1 MSERE
6 WPRLRAENLPGLGV
20 VVGRRCEHPE
30 EECCVDW
37 HTTAEITGDSPEEEE
52 RLARLF
58 AQAPVLYEATREAIL
73 SLEAHERS
81 YPCVNL
87 GGPCGVCLA
96 LSELRAALVGIEAP
110 APAAPT
116 PPTPTPSCS
125 HPACPRPPLSGGKR
139 CEAHELAGRECLVAG
154 CPNERSGPCLT
165 CPAHLAAWQ
174 RQPGEGVVAFRAWL
188 ARVGAEAPGAVGRT
202 HIPQDARVRIVG
214 GHPNEHWWRVCRAE
228 IENHSFRVGG
238 GGLTR
243 GADGWWRGD
252 LDEWPW
258 SFSDGVRLVQVVPA
272 RTPVSPQTQ
281 APTPV
286 PVPASVTTHG
296 CEAPGVE
303 MPRCPGRAAPGRR
316 YCEYHADRYGEG
328 VPVPGSPGNA
338 YTTHGAPVG
347 EDAGEMEQAL
357 RQAPT
362 PSPASDLRGLAARE
376 AQVEDEEWV
385 SYEENAEQ
393 ARSFGLQPR
402 LQTWCLW
409 INTEEEGDGCEKPR
423 EPGSAFCDTHE
434 HLGAAALH
442 REFMDALPP
451 EEREAERAEIERL
464 VNVGRDII
472 AERLG
477 AALDGCRSTPIL
489 PPGQTL
495 TILSPCVNAQC
506 PERAPRLPGSAF
518 CAGCKP

>member
-110 APAAPT
+110 APAAA
-116 PPTPTPSCS
+116 PPPPPTPSCS

-202 HIPQDARVRIVG
+202 HIPQGARVRIVG

-347 EDAGEMEQAL
+347 EDAEALGEAL
-357 RQAPT
+357 RQGTAEGL
-362 PSPASDLRGLAARE
+362 SPASDLRGLAARE
-376 AQVEDEEWV
+376 AQGGEEEPEEDDGAAGADAAGLSRTLEW
-385 SYEENAEQ
+385 A
-393 ARSFGLQPR
+393 
-402 LQTWCLW
+402 CLW
-409 INTEEEGDGCEKPR
+409 VPDGEDGCEEYR
-423 EPGSAFCDTHE
+423 LPGTAFCERHQHE
-434 HLGAAALH
+434 GTAALH
-442 REFMDALPP
+442 REFMDALPE

-464 VNVGRDII
+464 VSVGRGII
-472 AERLG
+472 A
-477 AALDGCRSTPIL
+477 SHL
-489 PPGQTL
+489 PRPCINGQCAHGRPL
-495 TILSPCVNAQC
+495 VP
-506 PERAPRLPGSAF
+506 PGSAF